1 MLPVTGKLPPGK
13 LPSKVCPPWL
23 ELGVG
28 LGLGSG
34 AIFQGAIFQGA
45 IFLVLKKYAVQTYL
59 FDRALG

>member
-34 AIFQGAIFQGA
+34 AIFQGAIF
-45 IFLVLKKYAVQTYL
+45 LVLKKYAVQTYL